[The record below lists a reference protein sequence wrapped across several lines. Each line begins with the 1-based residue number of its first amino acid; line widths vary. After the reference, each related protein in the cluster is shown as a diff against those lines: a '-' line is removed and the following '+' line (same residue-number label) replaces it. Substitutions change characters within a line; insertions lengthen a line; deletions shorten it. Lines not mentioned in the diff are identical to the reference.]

1 MQDTAAARSLCSC
14 AGLLRHLRVRRRGL
28 WLGNA
33 VQKPGK
39 GKKGETAVRLGG
51 GEDMGSLVR
60 RGQVLLGRVAAP
72 ALPSWREVEIGD
84 TYLPLPARW
93 DVVPGHAVR
102 LTSCVQGGGVLPGL
116 CCSSPRVDIW
126 TLFLCFPWTDGRQC
140 LLTTGSLSLA
150 STCLP
155 SRHLALQIQPV
166 AIWTRRR
173 YCSCVPVCNGP
184 APVRRP
190 TWMQCA
196 SFLPPVPVP
205 STEHRGRE

>member
-1 MQDTAAARSLCSC
+1 
-14 AGLLRHLRVRRRGL
+14 
-28 WLGNA
+28 
-33 VQKPGK
+33 
-39 GKKGETAVRLGG
+39 
-51 GEDMGSLVR
+51 MGSLVR

-116 CCSSPRVDIW
+116 CSSPRVDIW
-126 TLFLCFPWTDGRQC
+126 TPFLCFPWTDGRQC

-166 AIWTRRR
+166 ASGQEGAT
-173 YCSCVPVCNGP
+173 VP
-184 APVRRP
+184 AFWSATSRRP
-190 TWMQCA
+190 SVVPHGCSVPLSSPRA
-196 SFLPPVPVP
+196 S
-205 STEHRGRE
+205 SQHRASRPRVNHGRSRREPRATRCVSQIDRSETAGSIPTRQKRR